1 MIGMVVQQFCLQL
14 LEKEFTICHLVQ
26 KPTVT
31 VGLQLPYVKIQPWR
45 INLPSWSASLTLL
58 QIQFVATR
66 GHLS

>member
-1 MIGMVVQQFCLQL
+1 V
-14 LEKEFTICHLVQ
+14 EKESTICHLVQ

-58 QIQFVATR
+58 QIQFVATG